1 MKIAQYNLS
10 EQLFVILVI
19 LFIASMY
26 IFVNLFRNL
35 IFRRENLH
43 YTSEEYIE
51 YIKFYDKLSYISWFS
66 YLFFFIILIYLNFTQ
81 TKNYIYKIVFTFI
94 FVFLIYLPI
103 FPIVNLIN
111 VLLNLLLDNKPFL
124 KDMDKEFPE
133 HTNIKNHYQNIK
145 SEFNNYKNKID
156 CFRDNNPLLG
166 KIDTIDEKNN
176 YCWRTLYLKKTGK
189 IIEEQVEY
197 FPKTME
203 VLKNEQIHNA
213 FFSILDPKVEIKPHY
228 GYYKGYLRYHLG
240 INIPEE
246 NGKRPYIICGGEKHE
261 WKEGEDVIFD
271 DMYLHYVNNPT
282 NGTRV
287 ILYLDIK
294 RGHLNMFT
302 NTLTYLGDNLI
313 ENSFILNFFIKNQHV
328 QDKIK
333 TTNS

>member
-1 MKIAQYNLS
+1 MKIIEYKLS
-10 EQLFVILVI
+10 KKLVVIMLI
-19 LFIASMY
+19 LLIVSMY
-26 IFVNLFRNL
+26 NFINFFNNL
-35 IFRRENLH
+35 IFKRENLH
-43 YTSEEYIE
+43 YTSEEYIPYVKIYNNLT
-51 YIKFYDKLSYISWFS
+51 YICWIS
-66 YLFFFIILIYLNFTQ
+66 YLLFLIILIYLNLKQ
-81 TKNYIYKIVFTFI
+81 TKNNIYKIAFTFI
-94 FVFLIYLPI
+94 FLFLIYLPV
-103 FPIVNLIN
+103 FPILYIINILLII
-111 VLLNLLLDNKPFL
+111 LLDNEPFL

-145 SEFNNYKNKID
+145 NEFNKYKKGID
-156 CFRDNNPLLG
+156 CFRDNNPQLG

-176 YCWRTLYLKKTGK
+176 YCWRTLYLKKRGE
-189 IIEEQVEY
+189 IIEEQKEY

-203 VLKNEQIHNA
+203 VLKNAQIHNA

-246 NGKRPYIICGGEKHE
+246 KGKRPYIICGGEKYE

-294 RGHLNMFT
+294 RKHLNSFT
-302 NTLTYLGDNLI
+302 KVFTYIGDNLI

-328 QDKIK
+328 QDKI
-333 TTNS
+333 